1 MATEYARLD
10 LLEPIPTKGGG
21 PEAHKVVIYR
31 PTARQLTEVFDS
43 GEKAVARLE
52 LFSNNCCRALNGT
65 DQPLDFVFGDLNA
78 ADGAE
83 IGSMIAALAED
94 ARECTPDIMGDGFQE
109 PLVYTLQRP
118 IKMTLKEDGERV
130 TQLVFEARRVRD
142 IGEYL
147 DATGAGREFSAFMKA
162 FAKPIGPSVPIMT
175 DILIDAID
183 FIDYFVIRDQVMG
196 RFVNA
201 RRRWKRAS

>member
-65 DQPLDFVFGDLNA
+65 DQPLDFVFGDLHA

-109 PLVYTLQRP
+109 PLASGSRGRGSAARCLELAGLPRGARP
-118 IKMTLKEDGERV
+118 LVAHGRPGAVDG
-130 TQLVFEARRVRD
+130 ARPPGCLPAR
-142 IGEYL
+142 
-147 DATGAGREFSAFMKA
+147 
-162 FAKPIGPSVPIMT
+162 P
-175 DILIDAID
+175 
-183 FIDYFVIRDQVMG
+183 
-196 RFVNA
+196 
-201 RRRWKRAS
+201 RRRRRLAFPVAPVPEGAI